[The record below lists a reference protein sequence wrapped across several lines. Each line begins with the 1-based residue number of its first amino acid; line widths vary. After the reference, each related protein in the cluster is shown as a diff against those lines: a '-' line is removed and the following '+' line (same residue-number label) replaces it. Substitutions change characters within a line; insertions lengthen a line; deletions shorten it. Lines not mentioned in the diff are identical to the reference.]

1 MVLIGL
7 LYKSFIENLSNFPSQ
22 IIHVSKQEV
31 LNIESISF
39 EYDFSAIE
47 LTNSTIDLSR
57 LLLLSKLIES
67 VNFKNMFYYTHLEIN
82 TFRNKCKR

>member
-22 IIHVSKQEV
+22 FIYVSKQDV
-31 LNIESISF
+31 SNIETISF

-67 VNFKNMFYYTHLEIN
+67 VLIKKIIIHYLL
-82 TFRNKCKR
+82 

>member
-22 IIHVSKQEV
+22 IIHVSKQQV

-67 VNFKNMFYYTHLEIN
+67 VNFKNIFYYN
-82 TFRNKCKR
+82 FTFRNKCKR

>member
-22 IIHVSKQEV
+22 VIHVSKQDV
-31 LNIESISF
+31 SNIESISF

-57 LLLLSKLIES
+57 LLLLSKLITIS
-67 VNFKNMFYYTHLEIN
+67 VNKFYN
-82 TFRNKCKR
+82 T